1 MSYIPPR
8 TRTHGP
14 FLFFPRG
21 KYDYEFMDYTIRVL
35 RKIKEY
41 GFRVYMDPHQDI
53 VSVPIHVFERVVR
66 FHLVGMTWGGGTR
79 DKGGAL
85 TLPPRATRRNSVVI

>member
-1 MSYIPPR
+1 
-8 TRTHGP
+8 
-14 FLFFPRG
+14 
-21 KYDYEFMDYTIRVL
+21 MDYTIRVL